1 MFPFEALSLDWSRL
15 LHYRGGKSEIDSK
28 AFFTSPKG
36 QTKSEEELKNFTT
49 LIKNEIT
56 TIKGSTDLFSNDAK
70 ACEFPLRYVYLI
82 ENNLVEGKESYLKGC
97 SDFQSF
103 IKKVGTGRVSLVFSS
118 YFMGNPGSIFGHTL
132 LKISKT
138 EYLGDEE
145 KDPLLSY
152 GINYAASAGEE
163 RGLFYALKGLLGLY
177 DGEFTA
183 IPYYYKV
190 REYNDYESRDLWI
203 YDLNLSEKQKRNLL
217 YHIWELGR
225 AKAAY
230 YFFNKN
236 CSYHLLKSLEVVLP
250 QSLSLSS
257 HYNYFTIPSQTVKRV
272 YKTPGLVDK
281 IHYRPSLKSR
291 LDFKISSLKKKKQRQ
306 VVKSVKKLHKG
317 ETSKY
322 LNKMS
327 AQQLDTAI
335 DLYDFYYFKEYF
347 KDNKT
352 YLKLKRPLLIE
363 RSKRNEKPEY
373 EYNGS
378 PPHKIHQASFF
389 SLSSSYSKEAYQY
402 NLTIRPAF
410 HSYLENPDG
419 LMPYGEVI
427 VGEISLGF
435 FDNRLT
441 KNSEFNLNSA
451 KWLKASDHS
460 PVSTYKIP
468 LSWSFD
474 LSSNR
479 PLFNQDFI
487 EHSALLET
495 GLSFKLSGLNFV
507 YATSFIK
514 ASFIDSGAQKLFHEE
529 GLRLGLR
536 LKIVKSLFVLSFV
549 EAFLRNSVQEDFEWE
564 VDYGGEFGIQKNLSK
579 KWSFSLLHEERFE
592 ERRTKAELRRYF

>member
-1 MFPFEALSLDWSRL
+1 M
-15 LHYRGGKSEIDSK
+15 DSK

-36 QTKSEEELKNFTT
+36 RFNSEKELKHFTS
-49 LIKNEIT
+49 LIKNEVSSLIEAD
-56 TIKGSTDLFSNDAK
+56 KSLFSNDAN

-103 IKKVGTGRVSLVFSS
+103 IKKIGTGRVSLVFSS

-138 EYLGDEE
+138 EYLGEE
-145 KDPLLSY
+145 ETDPLLSY

-203 YDLNLSEKQKRNLL
+203 YDLNLTEKQKRYLV
-217 YHIWELGR
+217 YHIWELGK

-250 QSLSLSS
+250 NGKSMSS
-257 HYNYFTIPSQTVKRV
+257 HYNRFTIPSQTVKRV
-272 YKTPGLVDK
+272 YKTQGLVGK

-291 LDFKISSLKKKKQRQ
+291 LDFKISSLEKKKQRQ
-306 VVKSVKKLHKG
+306 VVKSVKRLHRG
-317 ETSKY
+317 EVSKH
-322 LNKMS
+322 LDSMN
-327 AQQLDTAI
+327 ARQLDAAI

-347 KDNKT
+347 KDSKS
-352 YLKLKRPLLIE
+352 YLKSKRPLLIQ
-363 RSKRNEKPEY
+363 RSKREQNPKY
-373 EYNGS
+373 DYSGS

-389 SLSSSYSKEAYQY
+389 SLGTSYSEEATQY
-402 NLTIRPAF
+402 NLTLRPAF
-410 HSYLENPDG
+410 HSYLENPEG

-427 VGEISLGF
+427 VGELSLGF
-435 FDNRLT
+435 FENSRT
-441 KNSEFNLNSA
+441 KSSEFNLNSA

-460 PVSTYKIP
+460 PVTTYKIP

-474 LSSNR
+474 LSSSR
-479 PLFNQDFI
+479 PLFNQDFL
-487 EHSALLET
+487 EHSALLES
-495 GLSFKLSGLNFV
+495 GLSFKLSDLNFV

-536 LKIVKSLFVLSFV
+536 LKLVKSLFFLSFV
-549 EAFLRNSVQEDFEWE
+549 EAFLRNSIQKDFKWR
-564 VDYGGEFGIQKNLSK
+564 VNYGGEIGLQKNLSEE
-579 KWSFSLLHEERFE
+579 WSLSLLHEERFE
-592 ERRTKAELRRYF
+592 ERRTKVELRRYF